1 MSLVNSILKYAT
13 EKLHLRFR
21 SRLTSHLLQ
30 QYMSNNTFYKTADLL
45 PNIDQLIS
53 TDVDRFSS
61 TLAQLYSQMAKP
73 VLDIII
79 YVYGISTSVGKSV
92 PGYMMGYLA
101 LAASILIRIR
111 KPMARLT
118 AKEQALEGEF
128 RFANSRLQVNAEEVA
143 FYGGNKREL
152 VALLGSF
159 KKLVGNAM

>member
-1 MSLVNSILKYAT
+1 
-13 EKLHLRFR
+13 
-21 SRLTSHLLQ
+21 
-30 QYMSNNTFYKTADLL
+30 
-45 PNIDQLIS
+45 
-53 TDVDRFSS
+53 
-61 TLAQLYSQMAKP
+61 MAKP